1 MKHTCTEHTHN
12 AVSWHLL
19 CGLTKIR
26 AEMSIIREEGVCF
39 FTHDDAKAVIERGI
53 HNSVEAIGR
62 IHKKRLD
69 RFLCIRRAK
78 VLC

>member
-1 MKHTCTEHTHN
+1 
-12 AVSWHLL
+12 
-19 CGLTKIR
+19 
-26 AEMSIIREEGVCF
+26 MSIIREEVF
-39 FTHDDAKAVIERGI
+39 KKYIHDDAKAVIERGI

-62 IHKKRLD
+62 IQKKCLD